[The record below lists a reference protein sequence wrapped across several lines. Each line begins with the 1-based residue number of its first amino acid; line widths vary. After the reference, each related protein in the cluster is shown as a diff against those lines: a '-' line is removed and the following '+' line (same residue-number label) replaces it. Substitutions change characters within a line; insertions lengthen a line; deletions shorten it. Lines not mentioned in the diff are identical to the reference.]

1 MQVDGQPISEAEFA
15 AAVDQLRPRLESVI
29 GRMGEPTEFELL
41 IALAIGWLSPRVDRL
56 VVEVGMGGRLDATNV
71 LDLGVAVITNVSL
84 DHRRHLGDTVEEIAA
99 EKAGIIKPKNMVI
112 TGAAGSALGVVE
124 QFAARAGAAQ
134 LWRLGQEIQVEAR
147 HLGWQGSE
155 LDLQGPGFAYRGLRV
170 QMLGTFQPR
179 NAALAVAA
187 AHALGDATSEAVRA
201 GVATAVWPGRLQ
213 QVGRRLLV
221 DGAHNPEGMRHL
233 VTSVR
238 ALLREERPA
247 VVFGVMADKDVDDIL
262 RELEKLPPRLVV
274 FTRAASAGDRALSP
288 AALRTRWRALGA
300 TAPACEEDEAT
311 VALAMARESV
321 GEDGWVLVCG
331 SLYLVGELS
340 P

>member
-1 MQVDGQPISEAEFA
+1 MAQPSARRGGAGHPRHAHGKHMPSRGSAPAGLSYEQALAYITGLGRFGVKLGLDRIRAMLAELGNPHLGHRGALVAGTNGKGSTVAFLEAILRQRGLRVGTTPSPHLRSYTERVQLGGRPISEAEFA
-15 AAVDQLRPRLESVI
+15 GAVERLRPQLEPVI
-29 GRMGEPTEFELL
+29 AKMGEPTEFELL
-41 IALAIGWLSPRVDRL
+41 IALAIDWLGPRADRL
-56 VVEVGMGGRLDATNV
+56 AIEVGMGGRLDATNV
-71 LDLGVAVITNVSL
+71 FDLGVAVITNVSL

-187 AHALGDATSEAVRA
+187 AHALGDA
-201 GVATAVWPGRLQ
+201 
-213 QVGRRLLV
+213 
-221 DGAHNPEGMRHL
+221 
-233 VTSVR
+233 
-238 ALLREERPA
+238 
-247 VVFGVMADKDVDDIL
+247 
-262 RELEKLPPRLVV
+262 
-274 FTRAASAGDRALSP
+274 
-288 AALRTRWRALGA
+288 
-300 TAPACEEDEAT
+300 
-311 VALAMARESV
+311 
-321 GEDGWVLVCG
+321 
-331 SLYLVGELS
+331 
-340 P
+340 